1 LLQTIKT
8 LALLGGDWVLFFLIF
23 LSIWCAGVILERLWV
38 FRGLGSGPREGL
50 EALLRAGKF
59 PELLKG
65 LEKDLSPEASVLK
78 SGLSQKGLDRE
89 GLRENF
95 ESARIGVKL
104 ELEKNLLIL
113 GTLGSNAPFI
123 GLFGTVLGIIRAF
136 NDLALQGTAGSAVVM
151 RGISEALVATALGL
165 LIAIPAVVFY
175 NYFQGRIK
183 KCLSNSERLC
193 RLALARVPAGK
204 K

>member
-1 LLQTIKT
+1 MLQTIKT

>member
-136 NDLALQGTAGSAVVM
+136 NDLALQGTAGSTVVM

>member
-1 LLQTIKT
+1 MFQTIKT
-8 LALLGGDWVLFFLIF
+8 LALLGGDWVLYFLMF
-23 LSIWCAGVILERLWV
+23 LSVWCAGVILERLWA
-38 FRGLGSGPREGL
+38 FRGLGSGLGAGRE
-50 EALLRAGKF
+50 AFLRAGKF
-59 PELLKG
+59 SELLRG
-65 LEKDLSPEASVLK
+65 LEKDLSPEAVVLK

-89 GLRENF
+89 SLRELF

-104 ELEKNLLIL
+104 DLEKNLLIL

-136 NDLALQGTAGSAVVM
+136 NDLALQGTAGSTVVM

>member
-1 LLQTIKT
+1 MLQTIKT

-136 NDLALQGTAGSAVVM
+136 NDLALQGTAGSTVVM